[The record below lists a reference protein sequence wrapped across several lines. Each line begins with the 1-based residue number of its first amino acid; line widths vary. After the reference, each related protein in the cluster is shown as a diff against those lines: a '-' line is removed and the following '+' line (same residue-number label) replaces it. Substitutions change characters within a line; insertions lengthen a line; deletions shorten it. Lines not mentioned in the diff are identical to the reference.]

1 MICLFGKVESEGFST
16 VLGTQLTSM
25 FPTEAETWSVSW
37 CRMSAESCLT
47 FCLYS
52 AEQAFPYVRS
62 SPSPPFVVLILFLQ
76 IIFYDV
82 GIIFYVISISL
93 QS

>member
-25 FPTEAETWSVSW
+25 FPTEAETRSVSW
-37 CRMSAESCLT
+37 CRMSAESYLA

-52 AEQAFPYVRS
+52 AEQAFPYVRC
-62 SPSPPFVVLILFLQ
+62 SPSPFVVLILFLQ